1 MIRKIST
8 PLKDEEIVLLETGD
22 EVLLS
27 GYIYTARDAA
37 HKKLLQLIDEGK
49 DLPFDVDGQVIFY
62 VGPTPNKPGEVIG
75 SAGPTTSYRMDEM
88 TLPLLK
94 LGLKG
99 TIGKGKR
106 SEDIKNYMNEYN
118 AVYFIAVGGIGAL
131 ISNCIKESEIIAFE
145 ELGTEAIRKLYVEDM
160 PLYVGIDSY
169 GNDIYSE
176 VL

>member
-8 PLKDEEIVLLETGD
+8 PLKKEEILLLKAGD

-37 HKKLLQLIDEGK
+37 HKKLLKLIDEDE
-49 DLPFDVDGQVIFY
+49 DLPFDVNEQVIFY

-75 SAGPTTSYRMDEM
+75 SAGPTTSYRMDKM

-106 SEDIKNYMNEYN
+106 SEDIRNYMNEYK
-118 AVYFIAVGGIGAL
+118 AVYFIAIGGIGAL
-131 ISNCIKESEIIAFE
+131 ISNSIKESEIIAFE
-145 ELGTEAIRKLYVEDM
+145 DLETEAIRKLYVEDM